1 MAQHI
6 STAAEDTSLHKT
18 YTEAAENLVEFSINL
33 NFNLR
38 LKSKI
43 VYHVH
48 FRGRTGCSVTICLG
62 VGC

>member
-6 STAAEDTSLHKT
+6 NTAEGDTSPHKT
-18 YTEAAENLVEFSINL
+18 YTEAAENLVEFSIKL

-43 VYHVH
+43 VYDVH
-48 FRGRTGCSVTICLG
+48 FRGRTSCSVTTCLG